1 MCVITLADYSI
12 HCTYMKHTKLGKELQ
27 RLMKLHGFT
36 YRRLHDVTGVNES
49 QIRYIIR
56 LGGTPTN
63 ATAEKLDKALPGFF
77 DYLQNVWRPMQEAA
91 AEKDLEEDACAS
103 VEAGTPPAKRERL
116 IPLID
121 SWAIHDLPAEGY
133 DTESF
138 NDQMAD
144 YCVSEWVLPPAGMP
158 LDDDD
163 FLYCTH
169 VEDSE
174 MRLLPVGTLVYAKR
188 NQVPVPGDYVV
199 ARDAESM
206 TIVIRQFKRKKDKDT
221 SVIAADNGES
231 VETGDLYG
239 VVVAWTV
246 VLQR

>member
-63 ATAEKLDKALPGFF
+63 AAAEKLDKALPGFF
-77 DYLQNVWRPMQEAA
+77 DYLQNVWRPLQEAA

-144 YCVSEWVLPPAGMP
+144 YCVSGWVLPPAGMP
-158 LDDDD
+158 IDDDNSSTARTWKTAKCS
-163 FLYCTH
+163 FSQL
-169 VEDSE
+169 E
-174 MRLLPVGTLVYAKR
+174 RLSMSSATKCRCPAITLSPAMLK
-188 NQVPVPGDYVV
+188 
-199 ARDAESM
+199 A
-206 TIVIRQFKRKKDKDT
+206 
-221 SVIAADNGES
+221 
-231 VETGDLYG
+231 
-239 VVVAWTV
+239 
-246 VLQR
+246 

>member
-1 MCVITLADYSI
+1 MGA
-12 HCTYMKHTKLGKELQ
+12 YMTHTKLGKELQ

-36 YRRLHDVTGVNES
+36 YRRLRDATGVNES

-63 ATAEKLDKALPGFF
+63 ATAEKLDKVLPGFF

-91 AEKDLEEDACAS
+91 AEKDCEDDAYARTH
-103 VEAGTPPAKRERL
+103 AGAPPAKRERL

-144 YCVSEWVLPPAGMP
+144 YCVSEWALPPAGMP

-169 VEDSE
+169 VEDGE

-199 ARDAESM
+199 ARNAESM
-206 TIVIRQFKRKKDKDT
+206 AIVIRQFKRKKDKDT
-221 SVIAADNGES
+221 SGIAADHGGS
-231 VETGDLYG
+231 ARTRAPPR

-246 VLQR
+246 ILQR

>member
-1 MCVITLADYSI
+1 MCIIALADYII

-36 YRRLHDVTGVNES
+36 YRRLHDVTGVHES

-121 SWAIHDLPAEGY
+121 SWAIHDLPAEDY

-144 YCVSEWVLPPAGMP
+144 YYVSGWVLPPAGMP
-158 LDDDD
+158 IDDDN

-169 VEDSE
+169 VEDGE
-174 MRLLPVGTLVYAKR
+174 MQLLPVGTLVYVKR

-221 SVIAADNGES
+221 SVIAADGGES
-231 VETGDLYG
+231 VETSDLYG

-246 VLQR
+246 VL